1 MYFRSSENH
10 RFCCGFSLVSG
21 LSCPQDGAGGGG
33 GRGGYPVPTVGQ
45 SHGAAWGPTGRPP
58 ARHGERGRGRKAN
71 IIRKGKDEKQTEQP
85 SLALN
90 KYSVE
95 IQKPR

>member
-1 MYFRSSENH
+1 M
-10 RFCCGFSLVSG
+10 
-21 LSCPQDGAGGGG
+21 PGAKVGTPSPRQGRAAVR
-33 GRGGYPVPTVGQ
+33 RGGPRGD
-45 SHGAAWGPTGRPP
+45 PP
-58 ARHGERGRGRKAN
+58 ARHGERGQGHKAN

-95 IQKPR
+95 IQKPH